1 MKIATPP
8 SRGLLSYL
16 PSVFAMSVGIASLGL
31 HGQAH
36 ALAVDS
42 ELVLLVDVS
51 QSGLSRRQFST
62 LMDAYASSFSSSQV
76 LSSIQSGAYGR
87 IAVSLMFYG
96 NTTTQQVGIPWMLI
110 GNASDAANF
119 ATLARSVTR
128 PVSTGS
134 AAPVP
139 ALSTATTSFGTEIG
153 GLSNGFESALQI
165 IDVAAA
171 TIPNRRNSVGV
182 AAAGDASI
190 ASGVDLINTVALGNT
205 NRSAAIAA
213 YYTTN
218 VIGSGLTGVTATA
231 SSSPINA
238 TLTTTL
244 TSGLTQNV
252 GAGLTVVPEP
262 SAAFG
267 VLFGISLLIIR
278 RHRA

>member
-16 PSVFAMSVGIASLGL
+16 PSVIAMSLGIASFGL
-31 HGQAH
+31 HGQAY

-51 QSGLSRRQFST
+51 QSGLNKNEFST
-62 LMDAYASSFSSSQV
+62 LMGGYAASFSSSQV
-76 LSSIQSGAYGR
+76 LKSIQSGASGR
-87 IAVSLMFYG
+87 IAVSLMLYG
-96 NTTTQQVGIPWMLI
+96 GPSFQQVGIPWMSI
-110 GNASDAANF
+110 GNATDAAQF
-119 ATLARSVTR
+119 AALANSVTK
-128 PVSTGS
+128 PNSAGSPAVGS
-134 AAPVP
+134 AI
-139 ALSTATTSFGTEIG
+139 TAATQTFGTETG
-153 GLSNGFESALQI
+153 AATNGFESSLQI

-171 TIPNRRNSVGV
+171 VAPNAGNRTADTAARNT
-182 AAAGDASI
+182 AM
-190 ASGVDLINTVALGNT
+190 ASGVDLINTIALGNKA
-205 NRSAAIAA
+205 AAIAV

-218 VIGSGLTGVTATA
+218 VIGSTVTGVTATA
-231 SSSPINA
+231 STSPINA

-244 TSGLTQNV
+244 TSGLAQN
-252 GAGLTVVPEP
+252 AGLTVVPEP

>member
-16 PSVFAMSVGIASLGL
+16 PSLFAMSLGIAGFGL
-31 HGQAH
+31 HGQAY

-51 QSGLSRRQFST
+51 QSGLNKNEFNT
-62 LMDAYASSFSSSQV
+62 LMGGYAASFSSSEV

-87 IAVSLMFYG
+87 IAVSLMLYG
-96 NTTTQQVGIPWMLI
+96 GPSFQQVGIPWMSI
-110 GNASDAANF
+110 GNATEAAQF
-119 ATLARSVTR
+119 AALANSVTK
-128 PVSTGS
+128 PNSTGFPAVGS
-134 AAPVP
+134 AI
-139 ALSTATTSFGTEIG
+139 TAATRSFGTETG
-153 GLSNGFESALQI
+153 ATSNGFESALQI

-171 TIPNRRNSVGV
+171 VVPNATSSAVDTVARN
-182 AAAGDASI
+182 AAMAT
-190 ASGVDLINTVALGNT
+190 GVDLINTIALGNKAT
-205 NRSAAIAA
+205 AIAA

-218 VIGSGLTGVTATA
+218 VIGSTVTGVTATA
-231 SSSPINA
+231 STSPINA

-252 GAGLTVVPEP
+252 GAGITAVPEP